1 MEDAARSFQPQ
12 HDCKGDGQ
20 LGMLEGKAVVITG
33 AGNGIGA
40 AYARH
45 IARLGALIV
54 VNDIDRDAAGRISD
68 EIAGQGGTAIA
79 CPGDVSSWSFAES
92 LIAQCVSR
100 FGKIDGLVNNAGILR
115 HGRVTEMTEADFRA
129 MLGVNT
135 IGTAA
140 CGCAAIRA
148 MRVAETTGSIVNVAS
163 GSQAGDIALGGYG
176 ASKAAVASLT
186 FSWAMELRDTPVRV
200 NAISPLAE
208 TAMSESNK
216 DYLAMQSQD
225 REVVYTSLPQAET
238 NAPVVAFLLSD
249 AAMGLN
255 GQVVRIAGR
264 QLSLVTHPMIADP
277 VLEDDWTD
285 RKVARAFAET
295 LMDRQQV
302 LGLGYAPANHYA
314 QGSDR

>member
-1 MEDAARSFQPQ
+1 MEDAARSLPPQ
-12 HDCKGDGQ
+12 HDRKGDGQ

-45 IARLGALIV
+45 IARLGASIV

-79 CPGDVSSWSFAES
+79 CPGDVSSWDFAES
-92 LIAQCVSR
+92 LVAQCVSR

-115 HGRVTEMTEADFRA
+115 HGRVTEMTEVDFRA

-140 CGCAAIRA
+140 CACAAIRTMLA
-148 MRVAETTGSIVNVAS
+148 ADTTGSVVNVAS

-176 ASKAAVASLT
+176 ASKAAVAALT

-216 DYLAMQSQD
+216 DYLAMQSQN
-225 REVVYTSLPQAET
+225 REVDYTSLPGAET

-249 AAMGLN
+249 AATGLN
-255 GQVVRIAGR
+255 GQLVRIAGR

-285 RKVARAFAET
+285 RKVAGAFAET

-302 LGLGYAPANHYA
+302 LGLGYASANHYA
-314 QGSDR
+314 QGNDR